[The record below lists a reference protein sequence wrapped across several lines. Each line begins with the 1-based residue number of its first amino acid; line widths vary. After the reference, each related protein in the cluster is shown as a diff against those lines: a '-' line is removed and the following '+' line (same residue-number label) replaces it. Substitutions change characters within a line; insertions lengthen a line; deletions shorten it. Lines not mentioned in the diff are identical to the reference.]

1 MRLFLRFID
10 DLPLSI
16 KLGGMLLPL
25 FLLMV
30 VMVMDELGD
39 ETERIQQA
47 ERVVEVV
54 GFVEKVSDVVHHLAV
69 ERGLSAGVV
78 GGAL

>member
-25 FLLMV
+25 FLLM
-30 VMVMDELGD
+30 MVMDELGD